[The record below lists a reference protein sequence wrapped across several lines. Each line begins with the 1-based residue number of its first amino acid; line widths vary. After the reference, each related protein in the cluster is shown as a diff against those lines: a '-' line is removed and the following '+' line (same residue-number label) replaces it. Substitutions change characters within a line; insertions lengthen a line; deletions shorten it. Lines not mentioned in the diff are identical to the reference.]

1 MALALCIIPSTS
13 NTPGLVLDS
22 VQFRYF
28 KDPKIVE
35 DLKNELWENLNNET
49 IGIDEAINRIN
60 EENKS
65 GNISWEEAQ
74 ELFKEL
80 DMHYGE
86 WEQK

>member
-1 MALALCIIPSTS
+1 MNI
-13 NTPGLVLDS
+13 
-22 VQFRYF
+22 
-28 KDPKIVE
+28 E